1 MTDKIYY
8 KVQYPMKK
16 AINVLKDIEPEERD
30 KYNLSAEDK
39 EKIKVFLNKWE
50 EETKFELEDLINKLR
65 KG

>member
-16 AINVLKDIEPEERD
+16 AINVLQDIEPEE
-30 KYNLSAEDK
+30 KEQYNLSAEDK
-39 EKIKVFLNKWE
+39 EKIKLFLNKWE
-50 EETKFELEDLINKLR
+50 EETQFELEDLINKLR

>member
-16 AINVLKDIEPEERD
+16 AINILKDIEPEESD
-30 KYNLSAEDK
+30 QYNLSADDK
-39 EKIKVFLNKWE
+39 EKIKLFLNKWE
-50 EETKFELEDLINKLR
+50 EETQFELEDLINKLR